1 MAGAAAGDDGDL
13 AVFLF
18 CRAVTAQI
26 AVRIFDRVAMRGIDS
41 LEHIVGVL
49 FRSIDDL
56 FHVMKFLLV

>member
-18 CRAVTAQI
+18 GGAVAAQI
-26 AVRIFDRVAMRGIDS
+26 SVCIFDHVAMRGIDS

-49 FRSIDDL
+49 FRSIDNL